1 MQKKCMQKKCM
12 QKKMQNT
19 KSKGAEKQTAER
31 AKEMKKETS
40 VTQNTYFYIRCLGI
54 LVKEQKS

>member
-1 MQKKCMQKKCM
+1 M

-31 AKEMKKETS
+31 AKEMKKET
-40 VTQNTYFYIRCLGI
+40 L
-54 LVKEQKS
+54 KH